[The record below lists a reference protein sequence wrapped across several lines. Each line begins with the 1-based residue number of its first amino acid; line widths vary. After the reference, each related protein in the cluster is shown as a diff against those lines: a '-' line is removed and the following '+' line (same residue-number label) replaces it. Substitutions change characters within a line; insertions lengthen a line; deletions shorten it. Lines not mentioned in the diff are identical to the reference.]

1 MFWIGFTNERVP
13 IILLFSE
20 QSMYTYLFRL
30 LSGLHD
36 LKIIKINALVSNTA
50 CCQKQY
56 QTFKFNH
63 RAGYLLV
70 TSRQSWSTLFG
81 LLFYGL
87 YEPLCRCPIFTVTIP
102 FSLFWCDKSC
112 LRQRLLFGQRIF
124 GQANFTKKKIWM
136 KNYVFVAA
144 SQASSCSSD
153 LFGMVRRRDYKK

>member
-124 GQANFTKKKIWM
+124 GQANFTKKKKWKIM
-136 KNYVFVAA
+136 FLLQRRRQVVAA
-144 SQASSCSSD
+144 ATFLVWS
-153 LFGMVRRRDYKK
+153 RRRDYKK

>member
-1 MFWIGFTNERVP
+1 M
-13 IILLFSE
+13 
-20 QSMYTYLFRL
+20 
-30 LSGLHD
+30 
-36 LKIIKINALVSNTA
+36 
-50 CCQKQY
+50 QKQY
-56 QTFKFNH
+56 QTIKFNH

-136 KNYVFVAA
+136 KNMFLLQRRRQVVAA
-144 SQASSCSSD
+144 ATFLVWSGGVITKSNWNARAC
-153 LFGMVRRRDYKK
+153 KA